1 MSAYH
6 FIEPLGL
13 LFLRGNKLF
22 GEAGSYGA
30 AQIPPWPSVAAGALR
45 SSILVREEVDLKAF
59 SSGQIVHPSLGTPQE
74 PGAFRVTDFRFGRR
88 IKDRKTEENKWEGVY
103 PLPADLVVSEDD
115 SKVKSVRKLTPH
127 PVPTGVL
134 SSFDLAKMPLLVE
147 KNRSKP
153 VSGQWLSEAG
163 WQRYLHGETPKAGEL
178 LESSDLWRAEDRT
191 GIGMDA
197 NSGAVVEGRL
207 FSTQATALC
216 EDVGFLLATAG
227 IEAQSCALRLGGDG
241 GAAQLEPVNFTPLQ
255 PDYEVIL
262 KERRCRIV
270 LTSPALF
277 NGGWRLPGVQGERFE
292 LRGLK
297 ARLCSAAVSR
307 TETVSGWDLA
317 KGCPKTALRS
327 VAAGSVYWLDELEGS
342 PEALAELLDYGL
354 WGEDQEYAAVRR
366 AEGFNR
372 FQFARY

>member
-1 MSAYH
+1 MSQYH

-45 SSILVREEVDLKAF
+45 SSILVQDGVDLPTF
-59 SSGQIVHPSLGTPQE
+59 SKGEVVHPSLGTPAK
-74 PGAFRVTDFRFGRR
+74 PGAFRVTDFRFGLQ
-88 IKDRKTEENKWEGVY
+88 KEGESLQGVY
-103 PLPADLVVSEDD
+103 PLPTDLVVSEDD
-115 SKVKSVRKLTPH
+115 NKVKTLRKLTPQ
-127 PVPTGVL
+127 PVPKGVL
-134 SSFDLAKMPLLVE
+134 SSFNLAKVPLLVE
-147 KNRSKP
+147 ENRSKP

-163 WQRYLHGETPKAGEL
+163 WQAYLQGELPQVNDL
-178 LESSDLWRAEDRT
+178 LESSALWKSQDRT
-191 GIGMDA
+191 GIGMNAD
-197 NSGAVVEGRL
+197 SGAVEKGRL

-216 EDVGFLLATAG
+216 EDVGFLLATSG
-227 IEAQSCALRLGGDG
+227 SDVQSCALRLGGDG
-241 GAAQLEPVNFTPLQ
+241 GAAQLEPVAFTPSS
-255 PDYEVIL
+255 PDYEAIL

-277 NGGWRLPGVQGERFE
+277 SGGWRLSGLAVDSDRFE
-292 LRGLK
+292 LRGVK

-307 TETVSGWDLA
+307 TETISGWDLA
-317 KGCPKTALRS
+317 KGQPKTALRS

-342 PEALAELLDYGL
+342 PEALQALLAFGL
-354 WGEDQEYAAVRR
+354 WGENQEYAAVRQ